1 MGNPEFFRRMVLSFL
16 ECWNLIE
23 QPLTFLKDKTLFPMS
38 IFLPAIEA
46 DHAGMAIVTVRAFPD
61 SGNDYFPFGAGIF
74 GKRNFL
80 YEQEG
85 VDR

>member
-1 MGNPEFFRRMVLSFL
+1 MVLSFL

-46 DHAGMAIVTVRAFPD
+46 DHAGTAFVASVLSLIPAMIILLL
-61 SGNDYFPFGAGIF
+61 GQEYLEKGISYMSR
-74 GKRNFL
+74 K
-80 YEQEG
+80 E
-85 VDR
+85 